1 MMKDPR
7 ANDPNHLTRREFLKL
22 AGVSLLGL
30 FLPPIPGLDRLP
42 QHGLPGLALQ
52 DQEVTALGRVLNNRT
67 TLRDKP
73 SFDSKILKHYYY
85 DLILPITSITLGLD
99 ESDYNRIWYVVNE
112 GEGYVYS
119 GGVQPVE
126 VRYNRA
132 EDTFPKNGKLAEV
145 TVPYTEA
152 VWSYKSP
159 NSVAYRMYY
168 GTTHWVY
175 SVHHAKD
182 GKAWYRVQDDK
193 KGYYYYVN
201 ATHLHLFTEEELAP
215 ISPEVPIRE
224 KRIEVN
230 LKDQVVTAYEGERA
244 VFASRTATGA
254 RFKDGDFRT
263 RPGRFTTNRKRPSR
277 HMAAGEPG
285 VGSGFDLP
293 GVPWVCY
300 LTESGVSLHGTYWHN
315 DFGSPRSHG
324 CINLPTSAARWFYR
338 WSLPAVRPYE
348 QIVERGEE
356 DGTLVVIKE
365 SE

>member
-1 MMKDPR
+1 MSGSS
-7 ANDPNHLTRREFLKL
+7 ANRGTLLTRREFLQR
-22 AGVSLLGL
+22 AGASVLGVAALPFWRGLERL
-30 FLPPIPGLDRLP
+30 FALDAPRP
-42 QHGLPGLALQ
+42 AN
-52 DQEVTALGRVLNNRT
+52 QEISTLGRVLNNRT

-73 SFDSKILKHYYY
+73 SFDSKIIKHYYF
-85 DLILPITSITLGLD
+85 DLIIPITGITLGLVPD
-99 ESDYNRIWYVVNE
+99 EYNRVWYVVND

-126 VRYNRA
+126 VQENRVI
-132 EDTFPKNGKLAEV
+132 DSIGKTGRLAEV

-152 VWSYKSP
+152 YRSYRSLS
-159 NSVAYRMYY
+159 SVAYRLYY

-175 SVHHAKD
+175 SIETGKD
-182 GKAWYRVQDDK
+182 GLKMYRVRDDK
-193 KGYYYYVN
+193 KGYDYFVN
-201 ATHLHLFTEEELAP
+201 AEHLRVFSVQDLAP
-215 ISPEVPIRE
+215 ISADVPLRL
-224 KRIEVN
+224 KRIHVN
-230 LKDQVVTAYEGERA
+230 LKDQVVTAYEGQRA
-244 VFASRTATGA
+244 VFMSRTATGA

-263 RPGRFTTNRKRPSR
+263 HAGTFTTNRKRPSR

-338 WSLPAVRPYE
+338 WSYPIVLPHE
-348 QIVERGEE
+348 QIVERPE
-356 DGTLVVIKE
+356 DEGTTVVIE
-365 SE
+365 